1 MNNMNVRIREE
12 IKEQLDRRTLTRHR
26 QFDSTTG
33 RSIAF
38 DIETFQN
45 HSNDE
50 HFDFNL
56 STRESF
62 VEDLKDASE
71 QRWESSE
78 ESLEESY
85 DDSDGG
91 VFIT

>member
-1 MNNMNVRIREE
+1 MNNMNVRIREK

-26 QFDSTTG
+26 QFDSTSG

-50 HFDFNL
+50 HFDFNC
-56 STRESF
+56 
-62 VEDLKDASE
+62 
-71 QRWESSE
+71 
-78 ESLEESY
+78 SL
-85 DDSDGG
+85 
-91 VFIT
+91 VKVL